1 MKTIVVFIALTIA
14 IFFVNYYPHFYA
26 YKHTPAGY
34 VFSGQA
40 SYFDPWDIT
49 NYFSAIRQAQLHK
62 SFLLENWNTTK
73 GLPKTFIYPLYALAG
88 ILFSTVNPIFL
99 YYTMAIIFSVL
110 LCLTIF
116 FISRWFLLDNRLS
129 LISLFLISLGGG
141 FGWLAG
147 NPNQSAD
154 VSIPGVTLFSAFQ
167 KPHEA
172 LALILFSLSLILF
185 FLCLQRKDARLGWL
199 SILALVLLIP
209 LYPYRLLIWFLVCAI
224 FLLIWGGNW
233 RIYLLGGLTAGL
245 LGLAYIAHFLTS
257 GFAVLTSFQSQPLPI
272 LSLIFGYGIFGILF
286 ILHLVLKLKY
296 SHERLFLN
304 LWVIVSILLA
314 FWPGMGRLFLSGI
327 MIPLVLIFLLSY
339 KEMASRFRVPPLL
352 LLIIV
357 IVFAPL
363 SSFYIFNKQ
372 ISEAATLNI
381 WYYLPNDVSSGF
393 GSLRNLP
400 KDGVLAMPSL
410 NSYVTAQTTKKVYFG
425 HKDQTPDISKRQEQA
440 VLFYQNV
447 FSNQEALAFLKQNN
461 INYII
466 YTAQE
471 KNLGQPYNFLSNIY
485 KSADLEIWRY

>member
-1 MKTIVVFIALTIA
+1 MKLIVVFFSVTAVIL
-14 IFFVNYYPHFYA
+14 FLGFYPHYYA
-26 YKHTPAGY
+26 YQQTPKEY

-62 SFLLENWNTTK
+62 SFLLENWNTTE

-141 FGWLAG
+141 FGFLTS

-172 LALILFSLSLILF
+172 LALILFSLSLALF
-185 FLCLQRKDARLGWL
+185 FLCLQRKNARLGWL
-199 SILALVLLIP
+199 SILALILLIP
-209 LYPYRLLIWFLVCAI
+209 LYPYRLLIWFLICGVY
-224 FLLIWGGNW
+224 LLIWGGNW
-233 RIYLLGGLTAGL
+233 QIYLLGGVAAGL
-245 LGLAYIAHFLTS
+245 LGLTYIAHFLTS
-257 GFAVLTSFQSQPLPI
+257 GFAVLTLFQPQLLPI
-272 LSLIFGYGIFGILF
+272 LPLIFGYGIFGIIFFLQF
-286 ILHLVLKLKY
+286 LLKLKY

-304 LWVIVSILLA
+304 IWIIVSFLLA
-314 FWPGMGRLFLSGI
+314 LWPGMGRLFLAGA

-339 KEMASRFRVPPLL
+339 KEIAGRLHIPSLL

-357 IVFAPL
+357 IIFTPL
-363 SSFYIFNKQ
+363 SSFYIFSKQ
-372 ISEAATLNI
+372 INETANLNI
-381 WYYLPNDVSSGF
+381 WYYLPNDVNAGLL
-393 GSLRNLP
+393 SLRNLP
-400 KDGVLAMPSL
+400 KDGVLALPPL

-425 HKDQTPDISKRQEQA
+425 HKDQTPDITKRQEQA
-440 VLFYQNV
+440 ALFYKNV
-447 FSNQEALAFLKQNN
+447 FSNQEALAFLRQNN
-461 INYII
+461 ISYII
-466 YTAQE
+466 YTPQE
-471 KNLGQPYNFLSNIY
+471 KSLGQPYSFLSNVS
-485 KSADLEIWRY
+485 KSANLEIWQY